1 LNRLLKNTLTSSADT
16 IILIVLSLIATP
28 ILIKYFGV
36 EAYGVFLFLS
46 IFTITGALSFFDFGM
61 EGALMMHIARY
72 EAEGLYD
79 KINNA
84 FLNSIIYYSVIGGTL
99 SLAINLSS
107 DFIIRNMDLVR
118 IDLEQLVFAIQI
130 ISINALV
137 QFLISPFAAV
147 LQGMHRFTITNGI
160 SSLYNIVQYVT
171 IIIIASWTQRFDLA
185 LFGVACVSLFRL
197 GTYIYIYFRM
207 PNIKFRFHFDL
218 ILFKELW
225 LTSNT
230 LFLNRIIGL
239 IYNQTGKILIWLKL
253 PIQNMVVYEVSNRPA
268 SLVRV
273 LGSMCYSAIIPEVS
287 KLAHGNLF
295 SEIRILY
302 IRLLRYMYLLIIPT
316 IVVFSVHASRI
327 LDIWLGAEFIQYAS
341 LVQLFMLSSLLLP
354 LSSLAST
361 LYVGLDKIK
370 ETVWISAVGTII
382 FVIAGFVLISANG
395 VMGLVAGLL
404 ISELI
409 MFVLYFKSIKKIINV
424 TGKDLAT
431 HISPIFSLAIVM
443 LALQQVPYFFKES
456 TLAWLILVIVLTLIH
471 YVLQLIY
478 FLDQHEKTYLKNRI
492 SKITGYRLIS

>member
-1 LNRLLKNTLTSSADT
+1 MNSLFKNTLASSADT

-36 EAYGVFLFLS
+36 EAYGVFIFLS
-46 IFTITGALSFFDFGM
+46 IFSITGALSFFDFGM
-61 EGALMMHIARY
+61 EGALMMHISRY
-72 EAEGLYD
+72 EAEGSYD
-79 KINNA
+79 KINSA
-84 FLNSIIYYSVIGGTL
+84 LLNSIIYYSVIGGAL

-107 DFIIRNMDLVR
+107 DFIIRNMDFER

-137 QFLISPFAAV
+137 QFLISPFIAV
-147 LQGMHRFTITNGI
+147 LQGMHRFTVTNGI
-160 SSLYNIVQYVT
+160 SSLYNTIQYIVV
-171 IIIIASWTQRFDLA
+171 IVIASWTQRFDLA
-185 LFGVACVSLFRL
+185 LFGVACVSIFRL

-207 PNIKFRFHFDL
+207 PNMNFRLYFDL

-225 LTSNT
+225 VTSNA
-230 LFLNRIIGL
+230 LFLNRIFGL
-239 IYNQTGKILIWLKL
+239 IYNQAGKILIWLKL
-253 PIQNMVVYEVSNRPA
+253 PIQNIVVYEVSNRPA
-268 SLVRV
+268 SLIRV

-287 KLAHGNLF
+287 KLAHCNLF
-295 SEIRILY
+295 LEIRILY
-302 IRLLRYMYLLIIPT
+302 IRILRYMYLLIIPS
-316 IVVFSVHASRI
+316 IVVFSVHASEI
-327 LDIWLGAEFIQYAS
+327 LDIWLGTEFVQYAS

-382 FVIAGFVLISANG
+382 YVIAGVVLISDNG
-395 VMGLVAGLL
+395 VMGLVAGML

-424 TGKDLAT
+424 TGKDLASN
-431 HISPIFSLAIVM
+431 IFPIISLAIVM
-443 LALQQVPYFFKES
+443 LALQQVPYIFKES
-456 TLAWLILVIVLTLIH
+456 TLVWLILVIVLTLFH
-471 YVLQLIY
+471 YALQMIY

-492 SKITGYRLIS
+492 SKITGYSLTS